1 MGDIDDDDDCCD
13 PTAWYYHELWRAET
27 YGWESLAKKLREAGP
42 PPRELARTPV
52 IFEGPISSD
61 PGNLLALLSA
71 AASNDLA
78 LVVTSDADGN
88 TLRCAR
94 HLLDSVGRD
103 DVPVVAQAQPPQQHH
118 GHDSDGSSVAAAV
131 EDPSADVLAAV
142 RKVCATS
149 SPAVRWIATG
159 SPTTLAKMLRHDAPM
174 RTLLAVTLSDFD
186 FPHQAADAAMVVE
199 SVEDL
204 MLVRSQTVS
213 VAEITMHDGLLAA
226 CGVPAGPALGPLLD
240 RWPADPVCSA
250 LPIATTAAGLLMP
263 FEFTQEPVVVSESGQ
278 IIVDPASGYRRW
290 VTTEI
295 SDVAFWLGKQL
306 AQLPIARERPR
317 P

>member
-1 MGDIDDDDDCCD
+1 MGDIDDDDCCD
-13 PTAWYYHELWRAET
+13 PTAWYHHELWRAET
-27 YGWESLAKKLREAGP
+27 YGWDSLAKKLREAGP
-42 PPRELARTPV
+42 PARELARTPV
-52 IFEGPISSD
+52 IFEAPITSD

-78 LVVTSDADGN
+78 LVVTSDAASRALG
-88 TLRCAR
+88 CAR
-94 HLLDSVGRD
+94 YVLDSVGRD
-103 DVPVVAQAQPPQQHH
+103 DVPVVGQARPPQQHH
-118 GHDSDGSSVAAAV
+118 GLDSDGSAAAAV
-131 EDPSADVLAAV
+131 DDPSVDVLAAV

-159 SPTTLAKMLRHDAPM
+159 SPATLASVLRHDAQL
-174 RTLLAVTLSDFD
+174 RTLLAVTLSDTEFLHA
-186 FPHQAADAAMVVE
+186 PADAAAVVE

-213 VAEITMHDGLLAA
+213 VAEITMHDGLFAA
-226 CGVPAGPALGPLLD
+226 CGVPADPALGPLLD

-263 FEFTQEPVVVSESGQ
+263 FEFTQEHVIISESGQ

-295 SDVAFWLGKQL
+295 SDVAFWLSKQL
-306 AQLPIARERPR
+306 AHLPIARERPR
-317 P
+317 A

>member
-1 MGDIDDDDDCCD
+1 MGDIDDDDCCD

-27 YGWESLAKKLREAGP
+27 YGWSSLAKKLREAGP
-42 PPRELARTPV
+42 PARELARTPV
-52 IFEGPISSD
+52 IFEAPISSD

-71 AASNDLA
+71 AASDDLA
-78 LVVTSDADGN
+78 LVVTSDDDSHAP
-88 TLRCAR
+88 RYAR
-94 HLLDSVGRD
+94 YVLDSVGRD
-103 DVPVVAQAQPPQQHH
+103 DVPVVAQAQPPRQHR
-118 GHDSDGSSVAAAV
+118 GHDSDGSPAAAV
-131 EDPSADVLAAV
+131 EDPSVEVLVAV

-149 SPAVRWIATG
+149 TPAVRWIATG
-159 SPTTLAKMLRHDAPM
+159 SPTTLASTLRHEVQL
-174 RTLLAVTLSDFD
+174 RTLLAVTLSGTEFLHA
-186 FPHQAADAAMVVE
+186 PADAATVVQ

-226 CGVPAGPALGPLLD
+226 CGVPAAPALKPLLD
-240 RWPADPVCSA
+240 RWPGDPVCSA

-263 FEFTQEPVVVSESGQ
+263 FEFTQEHVVVDESGQ

-295 SDVAFWLGKQL
+295 SDVTFWLGKQL
-306 AQLPIARERPR
+306 AHLPIPRGRPR